1 MSKSQNIDN
10 TDNKQLAADIE
21 AFRYMANDASR
32 IPQASLQTVEA
43 ADTNDSQ
50 ETKLQAARK
59 KARLSVRPEAVRV
72 DTVTEKFAGFNLT
85 INHDPI
91 GKKKNGNGFLI
102 ETQGER
108 TAATLRLSLREARAL
123 RSFLAK
129 HIPDSE

>member
-1 MSKSQNIDN
+1 MSKSQNIDMG
-10 TDNKQLAADIE
+10 DDRQVAADME
-21 AFRYMANDASR
+21 SFRVMASDLIQAAE
-32 IPQASLQTVEA
+32 ASLQLVETT
-43 ADTNDSQ
+43 DNSQ
-50 ETKLQAARK
+50 EGKLQAARK
-59 KARLSVRPEAVRV
+59 KARLAPRPEAVRV

-91 GKKKNGNGFLI
+91 GKKKGGNGFLI

>member
-1 MSKSQNIDN
+1 MSKSQNIDMGN
-10 TDNKQLAADIE
+10 DGQVAADIE
-21 AFRYMANDASR
+21 SFRVMVSDLIQATE
-32 IPQASLQTVEA
+32 ASLQLVETS
-43 ADTNDSQ
+43 DGQ
-50 ETKLQAARK
+50 EDKLQTARK

>member
-1 MSKSQNIDN
+1 MSKLQNIDKGSA
-10 TDNKQLAADIE
+10 TAEDME
-21 AFRYMANDASR
+21 AFRDMINATAQD
-32 IPQASLQTVEA
+32 PQLSLQAVETVT
-43 ADTNDSQ
+43 DNQ

-72 DTVTEKFAGFNLT
+72 DTVTEKFTGFNLT

>member
-1 MSKSQNIDN
+1 MTTLKDIDMGSA
-10 TDNKQLAADIE
+10 TAEDME
-21 AFRYMANDASR
+21 AFRDMMNQAAQDSE
-32 IPQASLQTVEA
+32 ASLQVVETT
-43 ADTNDSQ
+43 DNSQ
-50 ETKLQAARK
+50 EGKLQAARK
-59 KARLSVRPEAVRV
+59 KARLAPRPEAVRV

-91 GKKKNGNGFLI
+91 GKKKGGNGFLI